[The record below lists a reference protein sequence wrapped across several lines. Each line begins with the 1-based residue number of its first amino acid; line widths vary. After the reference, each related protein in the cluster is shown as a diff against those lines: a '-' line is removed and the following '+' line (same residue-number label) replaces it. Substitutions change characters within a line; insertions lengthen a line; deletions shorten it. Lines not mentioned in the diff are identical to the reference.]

1 MGVKT
6 MTDACTQ
13 GEASSGRPQASASL
27 QVDEQQLRST
37 LWSFEVGAETGW
49 HVHQHD
55 YLVVPAAD
63 GELIIETETEQF
75 RYPLKL
81 GQSYFRKAGVAH
93 NVINGS
99 DHPIAFVEVELT
111 QTHIVPT

>member
-1 MGVKT
+1 M
-6 MTDACTQ
+6 
-13 GEASSGRPQASASL
+13 RPQATASV

-37 LWSFEVGAETGW
+37 LWSFDIGAETGW

-55 YLVVPAAD
+55 YLVVPASD
-63 GELIIETETEQF
+63 GELLIDTGTEQLRF
-75 RYPLKL
+75 PLKV

-93 NVINGS
+93 NVINGC

-111 QTHIVPT
+111 QTQIAPA

>member
-1 MGVKT
+1 M
-6 MTDACTQ
+6 
-13 GEASSGRPQASASL
+13 
-27 QVDEQQLRST
+27 
-37 LWSFEVGAETGW
+37 
-49 HVHQHD
+49 
-55 YLVVPAAD
+55 VPAAD

-99 DHPIAFVEVELT
+99 DQPIAFVEVELT